1 MLKDYEKLYS
11 KKLHYLATK
20 YLKQLNCNHITSI
33 PWKYEELK
41 SRMLCVKNSW
51 NSIAIAC

>member
-51 NSIAIAC
+51 NSIEIAC